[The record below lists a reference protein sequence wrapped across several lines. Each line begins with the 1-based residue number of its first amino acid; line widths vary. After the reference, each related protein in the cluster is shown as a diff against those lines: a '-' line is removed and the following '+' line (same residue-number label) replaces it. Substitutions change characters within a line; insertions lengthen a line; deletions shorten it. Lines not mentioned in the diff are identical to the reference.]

1 LNNSSNFT
9 LKFSDQSVTI
19 CSFLESSHIALVLN
33 LDLFIYKQN
42 NPMRSS
48 IKRPSDDECD
58 LSGFQLFKKLT
69 EHEMA
74 QLNYDKTSSLYKK
87 GSIIYREGSRLTGFF
102 CVTRGILKI
111 FKTGI
116 DGKEQIIRFAKKGD
130 IIAYRSLLSQELA
143 CTTAKVIEEAVLSH
157 IPYQTLLYLIQ
168 NNWQFAHHMLQI
180 VCKELREANDYITDI
195 AQKTVRERLAE
206 VLLLLKEN
214 FELDN
219 ANTLQISL
227 TREELANMVGTATE
241 SVIRLLS
248 EFKQDQLID
257 LQGRKIKFIN
267 VPGLTKVANLQ

>member
-1 LNNSSNFT
+1 
-9 LKFSDQSVTI
+9 
-19 CSFLESSHIALVLN
+19 
-33 LDLFIYKQN
+33 
-42 NPMRSS
+42 MRSS
-48 IKRPSDDECD
+48 INRPTEEDTD
-58 LSGFQLFKKLT
+58 LSGFHLFKKLT
-69 EHEMA
+69 EQEIT
-74 QLNYDKTSSLYKK
+74 QLNYEKTCSLYTK

-111 FKTGI
+111 FKTGT

-130 IIAYRSLLSQELA
+130 IIAYRSLLSKELA
-143 CTTAKVIEEAVLSH
+143 CTTAKVIEETVLCH

-168 NNWQFAHHMLQI
+168 NNWQFSHHMLQI

-195 AQKTVRERLAE
+195 AQKSVRERLAE

-248 EFKQDQLID
+248 EFKQEQLID
-257 LQGRKIKFIN
+257 VQGRKIRFIN
-267 VPGLTKVANLQ
+267 VAGLTRAANLV

>member
-1 LNNSSNFT
+1 
-9 LKFSDQSVTI
+9 
-19 CSFLESSHIALVLN
+19 
-33 LDLFIYKQN
+33 
-42 NPMRSS
+42 MRSS
-48 IKRPSDDECD
+48 IRRPAEEDCE

-69 EHEMA
+69 EKEFS
-74 QLNYDKTSSLYKK
+74 QLNYDKTCTLYSK
-87 GSIIYREGSRLTGFF
+87 GSIIYREGSRLTGFY

-143 CTTAKVIEEAVLSH
+143 CTTAKVIEEAVLCH
-157 IPYQTLLYLIQ
+157 VPYQTLLYLIQ
-168 NNWQFAHHMLQI
+168 NNWQFSHHMLQI

-195 AQKTVRERLAE
+195 AQKSVRERLAE

-241 SVIRLLS
+241 SVIRLLG
-248 EFKQDQLID
+248 EFKQEQLID
-257 LQGRKIKFIN
+257 LQGRRIKFID
-267 VPGLTKVANLQ
+267 VVGLSKMANLM